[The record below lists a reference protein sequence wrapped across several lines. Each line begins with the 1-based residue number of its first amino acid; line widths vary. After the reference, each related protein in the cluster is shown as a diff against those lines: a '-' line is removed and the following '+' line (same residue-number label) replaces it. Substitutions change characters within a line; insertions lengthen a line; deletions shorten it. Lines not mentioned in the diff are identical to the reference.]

1 MFRGLAQPWKNYGE
15 NPVKKIIVPIAALAV
30 AVGLGAS
37 QAIHVNF
44 PWSSAAHAQATM
56 TEAAGG
62 SHQPA
67 PAGAPEPNEQAIA
80 LPSWAP
86 LVKRVM
92 PTVVNVA
99 VTQEVRSTGF
109 GFDQY
114 QLGPND
120 QNPEGPGNDR
130 GPGGPF
136 GFPGPFGNSP
146 FGNSTPRNFQCY
158 FGPVP
163 QRHLEHGIGSG
174 VIVSRDGY
182 ILTNFHVV
190 GHADSILVTLMDKRQ
205 FTAKVIG
212 KDRKTDLAL
221 IKIDAPQPLPYA
233 PLGDSDQ
240 VQVGDWVIA
249 IGNPFGFNL
258 TVTSGIVSA
267 KGRVLGG
274 AYDNYIQTDA
284 SINPGNSGGPLFTP
298 VARSSASTA
307 PSTATRAATQA
318 LASQSRSISR
328 SPS

>member
-1 MFRGLAQPWKNYGE
+1 M
-15 NPVKKIIVPIAALAV
+15 
-30 AVGLGAS
+30 
-37 QAIHVNF
+37 
-44 PWSSAAHAQATM
+44 
-56 TEAAGG
+56 
-62 SHQPA
+62 
-67 PAGAPEPNEQAIA
+67 
-80 LPSWAP
+80 
-86 LVKRVM
+86 
-92 PTVVNVA
+92 
-99 VTQEVRSTGF
+99 
-109 GFDQY
+109 
-114 QLGPND
+114 
-120 QNPEGPGNDR
+120 
-130 GPGGPF
+130 
-136 GFPGPFGNSP
+136 
-146 FGNSTPRNFQCY
+146 
-158 FGPVP
+158 
-163 QRHLEHGIGSG
+163 
-174 VIVSRDGY
+174 IVSRDGH

-267 KGRVLGG
+267 KDRVLGG

-284 SINPGNSGGPLFTP
+284 SINPGNSGGPCLTP